1 MASICL
7 VITAIEVKIAH
18 DHDHDHAHVH
28 ARVRGRGRVHV
39 DHYFDAHDLI
49 YYDYENVYYVQ
60 INFNVYY

>member
-28 ARVRGRGRVHV
+28 ARARGRVHV